1 MDVKARAADDVRAL
15 ERGWRCGPDGR
26 QRERCRCVLLAL
38 QGFEATQIADRLG
51 RSRRFVQYWVY
62 RYRDGGLD
70 ALQDRPRSGQPTHLP
85 RQREAE
91 FRARLEAEPT
101 PADGVCALRGV
112 DLVRIL
118 QDEFGVTYTL
128 QGAYDLLHRLGYSY
142 LRPRPRHRKNDPE
155 AMRVWLR
162 DAPLLSR
169 KSGASTATRRSRSG
183 SRTKPASGRK
193 AP

>member
-1 MDVKARAADDVRAL
+1 MDVKVRASGDVKVL
-15 ERGWRCGPDGR
+15 ERGARRGRDGR

-38 QGFEATQIADRLG
+38 QGFEAPQIADKLG

-70 ALQDRPRSGQPTHLP
+70 ALQDRRRSGQPTRLP
-85 RQREAE
+85 RPREAE

-101 PADGVCALRGV
+101 AADGVCTLRGV
-112 DLVRIL
+112 DIVRIL
-118 QDEFGVTYTL
+118 RDEFGVTYTL

-142 LRPRPRHRKNDPE
+142 LRPRPQHRKNNPE
-155 AMRVWLR
+155 AMRVWLQ
-162 DAPLLSR
+162 DAPFLSSR
-169 KSGASTATRRSRSG
+169 PATSTPTGQSKSG